1 MKEDNFNI
9 DEKTLSVD
17 LSDAT
22 QAVKDNRF
30 EDAISLLRVILKEH
44 PSNIDSL
51 YLAAVSSR
59 YLKQFKESKK
69 YIEDLLVNAPD
80 MGSAYQELAHL
91 NRDMGDEEQAVVH
104 YRQACELNPALI
116 GLEFSIPI
124 LRKK

>member
-30 EDAISLLRVILKEH
+30 EDAISLLRVILKEN

-51 YLAAVSSR
+51 YLAAVSTR

-69 YIEDLLVNAPD
+69 YIED
-80 MGSAYQELAHL
+80 
-91 NRDMGDEEQAVVH
+91 
-104 YRQACELNPALI
+104 
-116 GLEFSIPI
+116 
-124 LRKK
+124 